1 MRFLYGK
8 KNALKIYSRLGR
20 TSSEETLLFRKL
32 DESTFIFFTAV
43 CGVLLWFSCCG
54 KHGGGPGSVVVT
66 FLDPTRFTENSLV
79 SVAMDRMIVL
89 EAHFVSPFVSGGGN
103 SNIFYFHPDPWG
115 NDPIWLYIWYFSGWV
130 ENSNYSLFFF
140 LLHKDVYLLRACDF
154 FKNRL
159 VRVLHSFFNFC
170 HIALARRCAWRDFHL
185 GSGIDFYLKRVFE
198 ILRMLWSRWLFF
210 FVDWFWN
217 QRFRDVFGVSQINQR
232 RVFPRRSVTIMGI

>member
-1 MRFLYGK
+1 MKAPLFFLLRCVVFYYGLVVVGNTGGSGFGCCDFFGSHKVYGK
-8 KNALKIYSRLGR
+8 FPCVCCYGPDDCAGSPLCLPICLRWWQLKYILFSPRSLGKWSNLTIYM
-20 TSSEETLLFRKL
+20 
-32 DESTFIFFTAV
+32 IFF
-43 CGVLLWFSCCG
+43 
-54 KHGGGPGSVVVT
+54 
-66 FLDPTRFTENSLV
+66 R
-79 SVAMDRMIVL
+79 
-89 EAHFVSPFVSGGGN
+89 
-103 SNIFYFHPDPWG
+103 
-115 NDPIWLYIWYFSGWV
+115 WV